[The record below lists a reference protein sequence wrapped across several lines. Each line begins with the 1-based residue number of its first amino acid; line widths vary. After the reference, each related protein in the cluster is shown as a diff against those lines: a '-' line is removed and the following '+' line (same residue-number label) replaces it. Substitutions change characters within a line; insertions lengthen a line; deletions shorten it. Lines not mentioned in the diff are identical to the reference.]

1 MAERSKKR
9 GAWGNLP
16 KELAM
21 YLIILGAAI
30 YAALALLWLLFCAW
44 VASLGDFWD

>member
-1 MAERSKKR
+1 MAGHSKRR

-16 KELAM
+16 KGLAM

-30 YAALALLWLLFCAW
+30 YAALALLCLLFCAW